1 MQILGLARDS
11 AHLDI
16 RGSSIVDA
24 PYRHIETRVDQ
35 NNIFL
40 GQGGTIRGMPVLQI
54 ATDDIE

>member
-1 MQILGLARDS
+1 MQILGLARDG
-11 AHLDI
+11 ARLDI